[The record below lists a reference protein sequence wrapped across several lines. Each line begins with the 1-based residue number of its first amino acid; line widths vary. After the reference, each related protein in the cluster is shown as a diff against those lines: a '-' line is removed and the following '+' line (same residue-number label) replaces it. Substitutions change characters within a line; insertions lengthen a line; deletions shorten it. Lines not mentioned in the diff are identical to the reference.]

1 MPRMTSKGQVTIP
14 RQIRDYLGLK
24 PGVDVEFQY
33 AEDGRVVILPGE
45 GAQSR
50 AKLERQRLEEA
61 LAALRGADKFDMTT
75 EELMR
80 MTRGWG
86 EPDYDVE

>member
-1 MPRMTSKGQVTIP
+1 MTSKGQVTIP

-61 LAALRGADKFDMTT
+61 LAALRGADKF
-75 EELMR
+75 
-80 MTRGWG
+80 
-86 EPDYDVE
+86 